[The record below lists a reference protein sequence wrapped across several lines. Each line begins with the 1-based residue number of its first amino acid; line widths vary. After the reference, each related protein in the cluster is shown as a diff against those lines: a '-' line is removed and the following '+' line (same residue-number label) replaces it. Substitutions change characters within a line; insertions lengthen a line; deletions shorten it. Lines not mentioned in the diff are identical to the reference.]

1 MTESHE
7 TLTAITAKVVAAFLG
22 NNHVAAAT
30 FRRHHHGVS
39 WLPHH
44 RQAGRTAG
52 GTTEAGRFSPEVGDA
67 GLHHLPVE
75 DGKKLKMLKRH
86 LRTTYGMTPE
96 DYRAKWGLPADYPM
110 VAPDYAAE
118 RSAMAVKI
126 GLGRQTGCGA
136 GGGACSGTQGAEET
150 RSGQKGGLNAHPIR
164 WTARLRR
171 PAAEAP
177 LPWGFFPRRPFLL
190 GRLGRKSGPENDI
203 RGRPRGQARAPN
215 SREPSPLRRLGPPG
229 VDFWRIRR
237 VGDFNPGADGE
248 CPSKRFSRLDDAAPP
263 RGCPPPSRCRCGR
276 PPPRRPAGGCRERS
290 RATIPCR
297 VRSGAPPTP
306 TRPPFRRGLP
316 VTIRDGSG

>member
-1 MTESHE
+1 MWQRP
-7 TLTAITAKVVAAFLG
+7 
-22 NNHVAAAT
+22 T

-126 GLGRQTGCGA
+126 GLGRKRVVVPV
-136 GGGACSGTQGAEET
+136 AE
-150 RSGQKGGLNAHPIR
+150 
-164 WTARLRR
+164 
-171 PAAEAP
+171 PAAE
-177 LPWGFFPRRPFLL
+177 PRVP
-190 GRLGRKSGPENDI
+190 RK
-203 RGRPRGQARAPN
+203 RGRARKVA
-215 SREPSPLRRLGPPG
+215 
-229 VDFWRIRR
+229 
-237 VGDFNPGADGE
+237 
-248 CPSKRFSRLDDAAPP
+248 
-263 RGCPPPSRCRCGR
+263 
-276 PPPRRPAGGCRERS
+276 
-290 RATIPCR
+290 
-297 VRSGAPPTP
+297 
-306 TRPPFRRGLP
+306 
-316 VTIRDGSG
+316 